1 MGQFPIEILGVLLLF
16 AGIELAMAAKDMLV
30 CEAVSLTGSSGA
42 LGFFVGIVLGV
53 MSGAPSIFFKNV
65 KNIPL
70 LFSFLKCWMNVN
82 KLYGLT

>member
-42 LGFFVGIVLGV
+42 LGFFVDIGIGANRTGFFSGKSLLG
-53 MSGAPSIFFKNV
+53 
-65 KNIPL
+65 
-70 LFSFLKCWMNVN
+70 
-82 KLYGLT
+82 